1 MTWGGERVGVGGQ
14 AEPKHNKYDKMSK
27 VTCERQLIMLVS
39 LNVPHVAHT
48 HTHTAYSKGQRVINR
63 WRHAGGDSRKGNE
76 GQRDSAYGTAKCLC
90 INTDNK
96 SRAIKI

>member
-1 MTWGGERVGVGGQ
+1 MKLQNNAKNLHFKDSTRLNQSSDMGRGEEVGVGGQ

-48 HTHTAYSKGQRVINR
+48 HSTLQR
-63 WRHAGGDSRKGNE
+63 AA
-76 GQRDSAYGTAKCLC
+76 RDKQMVA
-90 INTDNK
+90 
-96 SRAIKI
+96 